1 MYYRIVLVLV
11 ILITLYNIKQTP
23 NMGILQFQNVKP
35 KQDLNKIV
43 FSLDIIQLDIL
54 LNNHLLELC

>member
-1 MYYRIVLVLV
+1 
-11 ILITLYNIKQTP
+11 
-23 NMGILQFQNVKP
+23 MGILQFQNVKP